1 MNTDKSEYLVGELA
15 EYFGVSNDTLRLYD
29 KKGICSP
36 QKNETNHY
44 RTYSR
49 EDFILLEFV
58 MRLKQM
64 GMTLDEIK
72 MMVTDCSVEKAEA
85 IMSIEAKKLE
95 DQIKKLQILKDM
107 VQDYRKSY
115 AKVIEH
121 FGRY

>member
-49 EDFILLEFV
+49 EDFILLEFADPQGHGTG
-58 MRLKQM
+58 LQ
-64 GMTLDEIK
+64 
-72 MMVTDCSVEKAEA
+72 
-85 IMSIEAKKLE
+85 KKLRQG
-95 DQIKKLQILKDM
+95 DRTFWP
-107 VQDYRKSY
+107 V
-115 AKVIEH
+115 
-121 FGRY
+121 